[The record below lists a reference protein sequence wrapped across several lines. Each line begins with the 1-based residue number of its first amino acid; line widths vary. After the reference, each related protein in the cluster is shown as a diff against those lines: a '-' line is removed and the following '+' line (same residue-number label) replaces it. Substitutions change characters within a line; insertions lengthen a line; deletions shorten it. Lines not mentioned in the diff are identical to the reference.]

1 MFEQRYMTQANFH
14 SLETVLHEL
23 GIGTWEWDL
32 STDRVIWSESMS
44 QFFGSP
50 PANEKI
56 TTTRGNCLSKIHKD
70 DIAVVEQSFK
80 ECISDKRNLKIEY
93 RLIWP
98 DNSIHWVQNRGCVV
112 CSDNGIPEKLV
123 GVMFDI
129 TQRKQMEIALNEAKE
144 MAAMQNSAKSEFL
157 TSMSHEMRTSLNS
170 IIGFSQLIV
179 QDDNL
184 NDEQVDSVEC
194 IHKAGLHL
202 TGLVDEIIDLAKIE
216 AGKVQLNLEAI
227 QVKQILAECIDLIGV
242 TVVENGQNLTIDIE
256 ECEDWY
262 IYTDT
267 KRFIQVMLNLL
278 SNAIKYNKPSGDI
291 QILCDH
297 VRDYVQIGV
306 RDTGT
311 GMSDEQLSRLFQPF
325 ERLGAEKTK
334 IDGSGIGLVITKQLV
349 ELMGGQIEVESRVGE
364 GSTFWVKLP
373 CASFNLK

>member
-1 MFEQRYMTQANFH
+1 MR
-14 SLETVLHEL
+14 S
-23 GIGTWEWDL
+23 
-32 STDRVIWSESMS
+32 
-44 QFFGSP
+44 
-50 PANEKI
+50 
-56 TTTRGNCLSKIHKD
+56 
-70 DIAVVEQSFK
+70 
-80 ECISDKRNLKIEY
+80 
-93 RLIWP
+93 
-98 DNSIHWVQNRGCVV
+98 GC
-112 CSDNGIPEKLV
+112 
-123 GVMFDI
+123 
-129 TQRKQMEIALNEAKE
+129 
-144 MAAMQNSAKSEFL
+144 
-157 TSMSHEMRTSLNS
+157 
-170 IIGFSQLIV
+170 
-179 QDDNL
+179 
-184 NDEQVDSVEC
+184 
-194 IHKAGLHL
+194 
-202 TGLVDEIIDLAKIE
+202 
-216 AGKVQLNLEAI
+216 
-227 QVKQILAECIDLIGV
+227 
-242 TVVENGQNLTIDIE
+242 VENGQNLTIDIE